1 MVDAFASTSSTPISS
16 SVNDTTVDD
25 SEKDRT
31 QQLRVGRLTKAHGL
45 KGAIKLEL
53 FTDDPGRR
61 FVPGAVFTLQVPTGS
76 TWHGKTIELVE
87 LRWYNQHAVGFFKDV
102 VDRSAAETLAKAIL
116 WIDADVAEQSD
127 EEDAWYDH
135 QLIGLAVVRDG
146 VRIGTIGRL
155 EHLPAQ
161 DLLIVKTPTGDV
173 MIPFVKAIVPSVDV
187 KNGLITITPP
197 PGLLEELPEDEADVD
212 PEADATASAAET
224 GAVET
229 GPAETGAAETGAA
242 ETDRT

>member
-1 MVDAFASTSSTPISS
+1 MS
-16 SVNDTTVDD
+16 SVNDGT
-25 SEKDRT
+25 SPRS
-31 QQLRVGRLTKAHGL
+31 QLRVGRLTKAHGL

-76 TWHGKTIELVE
+76 PWHGKKIELVE

-102 VDRSAAETLAKAIL
+102 PDREAAEALAKAIL
-116 WIDADVAEQSD
+116 WIDQDDAEQSG

-146 VRIGTIGRL
+146 EKIGTIARL

-161 DLLIVKTPTGDV
+161 DLLIVKTPAGEV
-173 MIPFVKAIVPSVDV
+173 MIPFVKAIVPSVDITTGIV
-187 KNGLITITPP
+187 TITPP
-197 PGLLEELPEDEADVD
+197 PGLLEELPEEPDDDDESVGNDADTTAAPAAPETESE
-212 PEADATASAAET
+212 PEAEIEIDGVPGRS
-224 GAVET
+224 
-229 GPAETGAAETGAA
+229 
-242 ETDRT
+242 

>member
-1 MVDAFASTSSTPISS
+1 MS
-16 SVNDTTVDD
+16 SVNDSTTPR
-25 SEKDRT
+25 S
-31 QQLRVGRLTKAHGL
+31 QLRVGRLTKAHGL

-76 TWHGKTIELVE
+76 PWHGKKIELVE

-102 VDRSAAETLAKAIL
+102 PDREAAEALAKAIL
-116 WIDADVAEQSD
+116 WIDQDDEEQSG

-146 VRIGTIGRL
+146 TRIGTIARL

-161 DLLIVKTPTGDV
+161 DLLIVKTPAGEV
-173 MIPFVKAIVPSVDV
+173 MIPFVKAIVPSVDITTGIV
-187 KNGLITITPP
+187 TITPP
-197 PGLLEELPEDEADVD
+197 PGLLEELPEEADDDEVVEDDDSNAATTAPETESD
-212 PEADATASAAET
+212 PETEID
-224 GAVET
+224 GAP
-229 GPAETGAAETGAA
+229 G
-242 ETDRT
+242 RS